1 MGFPFSRSPPC
12 VMTDLKYWITSV
24 PAQPSRESVYSSS
37 QQATNGVADT
47 AKFNVPSS
55 LRVGTLDSLMSMSD
69 ELVKID
75 HTIEVTAKKIG
86 HQIYSLKDNKPEK
99 NSIFLTVGGASLSD
113 YIRRFQWDTAKYSV
127 RLSIH
132 DLTQRFQE
140 QVQAIEEEYR
150 TKMTDYS
157 NVAHAVAQYERSLQA
172 NLAIRDLSD
181 LVEGV
186 EDDIVDS
193 EFLITLFVVCSRN
206 QEKEWEE
213 VYESFATD
221 PSNSP
226 TDRSG
231 RPNVIEYVVPG
242 SCKRI
247 AQEGDQCLLAVTLL
261 KRFKELFK
269 QEAAKHHVT
278 VREVKIDKE
287 DSRSGREK
295 YQEMKKDMK
304 EKQNKLFQW
313 CQTNFTE
320 VFTAWAHLK
329 ALRVHVESILR
340 FGLPP
345 EYVSSV
351 VKPHKISNEKQIR
364 KNLEQYFAQHGSV
377 HMQEIKED
385 VPGFSTNEKFYPYV
399 YLEMD
404 LNYCKD

>member
-1 MGFPFSRSPPC
+1 M
-12 VMTDLKYWITSV
+12 DLRYWIIAV
-24 PAQPSRESVYSSS
+24 PAKPSRETAYSSIQHS
-37 QQATNGVADT
+37 CNGIADC

-75 HTIEVTAKKIG
+75 HTVEVTAKKIG
-86 HQIYSLKDNKPEK
+86 HQIYSLKEQKPEK
-99 NSIFLTVGGASLSD
+99 NTIFLSIGGASLSD

-127 RLSIH
+127 RLSVQE
-132 DLTQRFQE
+132 LTHRFQE
-140 QVQAIEEEYR
+140 QVGSIEEEYR
-150 TKMTDYS
+150 QKMTDYS

-172 NLAIRDLSD
+172 NLAIRDLTD
-181 LVEGV
+181 LVDV
-186 EDDIVDS
+186 DDIIDS
-193 EFLITLFVVCSRN
+193 EFLITLFIVCTKH
-206 QEKEWEE
+206 QEKEWEA
-213 VYESFATD
+213 VYESFSSD
-221 PSNSP
+221 PDSAPSK
-226 TDRSG
+226 DSGG
-231 RPNVIEYVVPG
+231 RPSVIEYVVPG
-242 SCKRI
+242 SSRRV
-247 AQEGDQCLLAVTLL
+247 AEEGDQCLLTVTLL

-269 QEAAKHHVT
+269 QEAVKYHVT

-287 DSRSGREK
+287 NYKSGKEK
-295 YQEMKKDMK
+295 YQEMKKEMK

-345 EYVSSV
+345 EYVAAV
-351 VKPHKISNEKQIR
+351 IKPFKVSNEKTLR
-364 KNLEQYFAQHGSV
+364 KNMEKLFAEHGSI
-377 HMQEIKED
+377 HMQDLKED
-385 VPGFSTNEKFYPYV
+385 VPGFNANEKFYPYV

>member
-1 MGFPFSRSPPC
+1 M
-12 VMTDLKYWITSV
+12 
-24 PAQPSRESVYSSS
+24 
-37 QQATNGVADT
+37 
-47 AKFNVPSS
+47 
-55 LRVGTLDSLMSMSD
+55 
-69 ELVKID
+69 
-75 HTIEVTAKKIG
+75 
-86 HQIYSLKDNKPEK
+86 
-99 NSIFLTVGGASLSD
+99 
-113 YIRRFQWDTAKYSV
+113 
-127 RLSIH
+127 
-132 DLTQRFQE
+132 
-140 QVQAIEEEYR
+140 
-150 TKMTDYS
+150 
-157 NVAHAVAQYERSLQA
+157 
-172 NLAIRDLSD
+172 AIRDLSD
-181 LVEGV
+181 LVEDV
-186 EDDIVDS
+186 EDEIVDS
-193 EFLITLFVVCSRN
+193 EFLITLFVVCSRT

-213 VYESFATD
+213 VYESFSTD

-226 TDRSG
+226 TDSRG
-231 RPNVIEYVVPG
+231 KPNVIEYVVPG
-242 SCKRI
+242 SCRRI

-295 YQEMKKDMK
+295 YQEMKKEMK

-345 EYVSSV
+345 EYVASV
-351 VKPHKISNEKQIR
+351 VKPSKISHEKQIR
-364 KNLEQYFAQHGSV
+364 KNLEQYFSQHGSV